1 MAVRSIRTFTV
12 LPHLPERLQPLHKL
26 AYNLWWCWHPD
37 AIALFRRIDPD
48 LFESLD
54 NSPVRLLGATPQ
66 ERLVELDKDEG
77 FLAHL
82 DRVIQEL
89 DRYLDGKTW
98 FREAFNGSAD
108 NVRIAYF
115 SAEFGI
121 HESIPVY
128 SGGLGV
134 LAGDHLK
141 SASDLGVPLVGVSL
155 MYREGYFRQYLNPDG
170 WQQERYPE
178 NDFFTLPLIL
188 ETDANGKPILVSV
201 PLPGRDVKVKIWRIQ
216 VGRVPLYLLDCNIPE
231 NSAAD
236 RNITAQLYGGDK
248 ENRIKQ
254 EIVLGIGG
262 VRALRALGKAPTV
275 CHLNEGHSAFC
286 ALERIRLFMEEKK
299 LDFAAAS
306 EVVKAGTCFTTH
318 TPVPAG
324 NEVFATSLVETY
336 LGSYMTALGLDRK
349 AFLGLGRLNPND
361 DSEPFGMT
369 VLALRLANTAN
380 AVSQLHGAVSRSM
393 WQSLWPGLP
402 EAEVPITA
410 ITNGVHTRS
419 WLSPEI
425 AQIYDRYLG
434 IQWEERPT
442 DYAVWKRVEQVP
454 DAELW
459 RTAERGRSRLVS
471 FARARLRQQLVRRGA
486 PPGEVARA
494 AEVLDPDALTIGFAR
509 RFATYKRGSLIFR
522 DTDRLAAILNAKDRP
537 VQLIFAG
544 KAHPHDTEGKKVI
557 AEVLHMARR
566 ADLRAHVVFLEDY
579 DMNVARQMIQG
590 ADVWLNNPRRPL
602 EASGT
607 SGMKVCV
614 NGGLNF
620 SVLDGWWVEGYQ
632 QDNGWAIGA
641 GEEYSDLNYQDQ
653 VESRAIYDLL
663 EQEIVPTFYTRGT
676 DGVPRDW
683 LRRMKRTI
691 STNVPFFNTNRM
703 VQQYVEICYW
713 PSAQRFLG
721 LAADGLKRAG
731 ELATWRRRLGQSWG
745 QVKVENVEADGNPD
759 ALRVGSEL
767 RVRARVNL
775 GPLAPSDVQVQL
787 VHGVLDSLGQIARPQ
802 AALMASNGK
811 PQGPAWEYAG
821 AIDCTSSG
829 QYGYAVRVLPKHADL
844 GNPFEPGL
852 VTWGG

>member
-12 LPHLPERLQPLHKL
+12 LPRLPETLQPLHKL

-66 ERLVELDKDEG
+66 DRWAELAKDDG

-82 DRVIQEL
+82 DRVIGGLEQ
-89 DRYLDGKTW
+89 YLGSRTW
-98 FREAFNGSAD
+98 FQDTFNHGRTG
-108 NVRIAYF
+108 VRIAYF

-155 MYREGYFRQYLNPDG
+155 MYREGYFRQYLNVDG

-188 ETDANGKPILVSV
+188 ETDDAGRPLLVSV
-201 PLPGRDVKVKIWRIQ
+201 PLPGRDVKVKIWRVQ

-231 NSAAD
+231 NNPDD

-262 VRALRALGKAPTV
+262 VRALRALGKEPTV

-286 ALERIRLFMEEKK
+286 ALERIRLLMEEKK
-299 LDFAAAS
+299 LDFSTAS

-324 NEVFATSLVETY
+324 NEVFATSLIESY
-336 LGSYMTALGLDRK
+336 LGSYMAALGLDRK
-349 AFLGLGRLNPND
+349 AFLGLGRQNPND
-361 DSEPFGMT
+361 ENEPFGMT
-369 VLALRLANTAN
+369 VLALKLANVAN
-380 AVSQLHGAVSRSM
+380 AVSQLHGAVSRKM
-393 WQSLWPGLP
+393 WQGLWPGLP

-419 WLSPEI
+419 WLALDI

-442 DYAVWKRVEQVP
+442 EHAVWKRIEQVP

-459 RTAERGRSRLVS
+459 RTAERARSRLVT
-471 FARARLRQQLVRRGA
+471 FARNRMRQQLVRRGS
-486 PPGEVARA
+486 PPGEIARA
-494 AEVLDPDALTIGFAR
+494 AEVLDPDALTIAFAR

-522 DTDRLAAILNAKDRP
+522 DADRLAAILNAKDRP
-537 VQLIFAG
+537 VQFIFAG
-544 KAHPHDTEGKKVI
+544 KAHPHDSEGKKVI

-566 ADLRAHVVFLEDY
+566 
-579 DMNVARQMIQG
+579 
-590 ADVWLNNPRRPL
+590 P
-602 EASGT
+602 
-607 SGMKVCV
+607 
-614 NGGLNF
+614 
-620 SVLDGWWVEGYQ
+620 
-632 QDNGWAIGA
+632 
-641 GEEYSDLNYQDQ
+641 
-653 VESRAIYDLL
+653 
-663 EQEIVPTFYTRGT
+663 
-676 DGVPRDW
+676 
-683 LRRMKRTI
+683 
-691 STNVPFFNTNRM
+691 
-703 VQQYVEICYW
+703 
-713 PSAQRFLG
+713 
-721 LAADGLKRAG
+721 
-731 ELATWRRRLGQSWG
+731 
-745 QVKVENVEADGNPD
+745 
-759 ALRVGSEL
+759 
-767 RVRARVNL
+767 
-775 GPLAPSDVQVQL
+775 
-787 VHGVLDSLGQIARPQ
+787 
-802 AALMASNGK
+802 
-811 PQGPAWEYAG
+811 
-821 AIDCTSSG
+821 
-829 QYGYAVRVLPKHADL
+829 
-844 GNPFEPGL
+844 
-852 VTWGG
+852 

>member
-12 LPHLPERLQPLHKL
+12 LPNLPERLQPLHKL

-66 ERLVELDKDEG
+66 ERLVELAKDEG

-82 DRVIQEL
+82 DRVVEDL
-89 DRYLDGKTW
+89 DSYLAGKTW
-98 FREAFNGSAD
+98 FHEAYDGAAD
-108 NVRIAYF
+108 KVRIAYF

-188 ETDANGKPILVSV
+188 ETDAGGKPILVSV
-201 PLPGRDVKVKIWRIQ
+201 PLPGREVKVKIWRIQ

-231 NSAAD
+231 NGPED

-262 VRALRALGKAPTV
+262 VRALRALGKEPTV

-286 ALERIRLFMEEKK
+286 ALERIRLLMEEKK
-299 LDFAAAS
+299 LDFATAS

-324 NEVFATSLVETY
+324 NEVFATSLIETY

-349 AFLGLGRLNPND
+349 AFLGLGRLNPNN

-369 VLALRLANTAN
+369 VLALKLANVAN
-380 AVSQLHGAVSRSM
+380 AVSQLHGAVSRKM

-459 RTAERGRSRLVS
+459 RTAERGRSRLVT
-471 FARARLRQQLVRRGA
+471 FARTRLRQQLVRRGA

-522 DTDRLAAILNAKDRP
+522 DTDRLAAILNDKDRP

-566 ADLRAHVVFLEDY
+566 ADLRSHVVFLEDY

-641 GEEYSDLNYQDQ
+641 GEEYADLNYQDQ

-663 EQEIVPTFYTRGT
+663 EQEIVPTFFARGA

-703 VQQYVEICYW
+703 VQQYVETCYW
-713 PSAQRFLG
+713 PSGQRFLR

-731 ELATWRRRLGQSWG
+731 ELAVWRRRLWQGWG
-745 QVKVENVEADGNPD
+745 QVKVEAVEADGNPD
-759 ALRVGSEL
+759 AVRVGSEL
-767 RVRARVNL
+767 QVRARVNL
-775 GPLAPSDVQVQL
+775 GSLTPDDVQVQL

-802 AALMASNGK
+802 AAPMYTNGK
-811 PQGPAWEYAG
+811 PHGPANDYSGVIA
-821 AIDCTSSG
+821 CTASG
-829 QYGYAVRVLPKHADL
+829 QYGFAVRVLPKHDDL

>member
-1 MAVRSIRTFTV
+1 MAIRSIRTFTV
-12 LPHLPERLQPLHKL
+12 LPHLPDRLQPLHKL

-66 ERLVELDKDEG
+66 DRWAELAKDDG

-82 DRVIQEL
+82 DRVVDNLET
-89 DRYLDGKTW
+89 YLRGRTW
-98 FREAFNGSAD
+98 FQEAYGED
-108 NVRIAYF
+108 VKGRVAYF

-141 SASDLGVPLVGVSL
+141 SASDLGVPLVGVGL

-188 ETDANGKPILVSV
+188 ETDASGHPLLVSV
-201 PLPGRDVKVKIWRIQ
+201 TLPGHEVKVKIWRIQ

-231 NSAAD
+231 NRPED

-262 VRALRALGKAPTV
+262 VRALRALGKEPTV

-286 ALERIRLFMEEKK
+286 ALERIRLLMDEWR
-299 LDFAAAS
+299 LDFATAS

-324 NEVFATSLVETY
+324 NEVFATSLIETY
-336 LGSYMTALGLDRK
+336 LGGYMSALGLDRK
-349 AFLGLGRLNPND
+349 SFLGLGRLNAND
-361 DSEPFGMT
+361 ENEPFGMT
-369 VLALRLANTAN
+369 VLALKLANVSN
-380 AVSQLHGAVSRSM
+380 AVSQLHGAVSRKM

-402 EAEVPITA
+402 ESEVPITA

-419 WLSPEI
+419 WISPEI
-425 AQIYDRYLG
+425 AQTYDRYLG

-442 DYAVWKRVEQVP
+442 DHAVWKRIEQAP

-459 RTAERGRSRLVS
+459 RTAERARSRLVS

-486 PPGEVARA
+486 PPVEVAHA
-494 AEVLDPDALTIGFAR
+494 AEVLDPDALTIAFAR

-522 DTDRLAAILNAKDRP
+522 DPDRLGAILNNKERP

-544 KAHPHDTEGKKVI
+544 KAHPHDSEGKKVI

-566 ADLRAHVVFLEDY
+566 PDMRDHVVFLEDY
-579 DMNVARQMIQG
+579 DMNIARQMVQG
-590 ADVWLNNPRRPL
+590 VDVWLNNPRRPL

-607 SGMKVCV
+607 SGMKVSV
-614 NGGLNF
+614 NGGLNL

-641 GEEYSDLNYQDQ
+641 GEEYGDLAYQDQ

-663 EQEIVPTFYTRGT
+663 EQDIVPTFYARGG
-676 DGVPRDW
+676 DGVPREW
-683 LRRMKRTI
+683 LRRMKRAI
-691 STNVPFFNTNRM
+691 STIVPVFNTNRM
-703 VQQYVEICYW
+703 VQQYVEVCYW
-713 PSAQRFLG
+713 PSAERYLRLSADGQRR
-721 LAADGLKRAG
+721 AADLAG
-731 ELATWRRRLGQSWG
+731 WRRKLRQNWG
-745 QVKVENVEADGNPD
+745 QVRVEGVDAQGNTD
-759 ALRVGSEL
+759 SLRVGADL
-767 RVRARVNL
+767 MVDARINL
-775 GPLAPSDVQVQL
+775 GPLTPADVQVQL
-787 VHGVLDSLGQIARPQ
+787 VHGVLDSFGQIARPI
-802 AALMASNGK
+802 AVPMRSNG
-811 PQGPAWEYAG
+811 QDHGPVWHYSGSIECAA
-821 AIDCTSSG
+821 SG
-829 QYGYAVRVLPKHADL
+829 QYGFAVRVLPENADL